1 MPVTALL
8 MGGLGNQM
16 FIVATGFG
24 LAKKLGT
31 SFYLVR
37 DEFDGCGQGN
47 HPNKYY
53 DNIFASVEKRSSHIG
68 EVTEHKEKT
77 WSYYP
82 LDSFAGDGKIN
93 LKLNG
98 YFQSERHFAG
108 LKSEIKNLF
117 FPACGIEAFLHKN
130 TQFAK
135 EYHELFDTHDYCFIG
150 VRRGDYVR
158 AAHFHNPCGMTYY
171 RAAMEACP
179 ASKYYIA
186 SDDLEWCRS
195 QFVGPQFEFLDIED
209 DLHLMYLGCL
219 FPKYIISNSTFHWWI
234 SYLSIYESPRIIAPD
249 KWGFGAAAPRASY
262 DSIYRDDM
270 IVLERPVEA

>member
-16 FIVATGFG
+16 FIVASGFG
-24 LAKKLGT
+24 LAKRLGT

-47 HPNKYY
+47 HPRRYY
-53 DNIFASVEKRSSHIG
+53 DSIFAGIEKHDSHVGDMTI
-68 EVTEHKEKT
+68 HKEKS

-82 LDSFAGDGKIN
+82 LDADVSDGGKIV
-93 LKLNG
+93 KLNG

-108 LKSEIKNLF
+108 LKSELKKLF
-117 FPACGIEAFLHKN
+117 LPVDGVQAFLCKH
-130 TQFAK
+130 TQLATK
-135 EYHELFDTHDYCFIG
+135 YHELFDDHDYCFIG

-158 AAHFHNPCGMTYY
+158 VAHVHNPCGMTYY

-209 DLHLMYLGCL
+209 DLQLMYLSCL

-234 SYLSIYESPRIIAPD
+234 SYLSCYESPRIIAPD
-249 KWGFGAAAPRASY
+249 KWLFGAAAPRASY
-262 DSIYRDDM
+262 DSIYREDM
-270 IVLERPVEA
+270 IVLERPVEI